1 MWSYIWPAL
10 LVVGANLVYHV
21 TTKETPHNVD
31 PFLSLVVTYFV
42 GALVSLALYFV
53 TSHEKQALFQ
63 ALKGLNWATYL
74 LGVAIVGLEAGNIYL
89 YRAGWKIS
97 VAPLVCNTT
106 VAVLLL
112 VVGIL
117 YYKEILSV
125 KQVIGAALCAAGLV
139 FING

>member
-10 LVVGANLVYHV
+10 LVVGANLVYHI
-21 TTKETPHNVD
+21 TTKETPKHVD
-31 PFLSLVVTYFV
+31 PFLSLVVTYSV
-42 GALVSLALYFV
+42 GALVSLGLYLA

-74 LGVAIVGLEAGNIYL
+74 LGVAIVGLEAGYIYL

-112 VVGIL
+112 AVGLL